1 MTIGR
6 FAQRWTIGLVLTSAL
21 GFGCTNEAAPDEDPV
36 ANETTVKLQNELAA
50 EAALN
55 PATAATVRPVKPTLK
70 CVERLTS
77 SSYRAHFGYVNTS
90 SSSIPIPVGFYN
102 RFFPSPQ
109 GRGQPT
115 AFAHGTSPD
124 VVQVAFSGSSLIAW
138 ILGSGVVTATRNS
151 TGRAAPVSAP
161 RPVTITTRVRRTCA
175 TRRPTFSARTSPPG
189 MEPLAT
195 TETRARPSIL
205 ASPGCARRG
214 RPRFASRSTSAT
226 WPAPAIPPPGPART
240 RSRPTAS
247 PATTGTDARSAMPVR
262 RASAPAALPKL
273 ARRSTSV
280 TSLARAR
287 RRPACAATHRSPT
300 ARCATTAAFAPR
312 STSVRPASA

>member
-1 MTIGR
+1 MRARPRAAPRIEPRSNSAPGLCTHRLRPARNVGMLVRRSSTTPKLRATVTQKASQSALQSMHFVVPVIWVPERSLLLEDSMTIGW

-36 ANETTVKLQNELAA
+36 ANEARVKLQNELAA

-109 GRGQPT
+109 ERGQPT

-124 VVQVAFSGSSLIAW
+124 VVQVTFSSSSLIAW

-151 TGRAAPVSAP
+151 T
-161 RPVTITTRVRRTCA
+161 
-175 TRRPTFSARTSPPG
+175 
-189 MEPLAT
+189 
-195 TETRARPSIL
+195 
-205 ASPGCARRG
+205 
-214 RPRFASRSTSAT
+214 
-226 WPAPAIPPPGPART
+226 
-240 RSRPTAS
+240 
-247 PATTGTDARSAMPVR
+247 
-262 RASAPAALPKL
+262 
-273 ARRSTSV
+273 
-280 TSLARAR
+280 
-287 RRPACAATHRSPT
+287 
-300 ARCATTAAFAPR
+300 
-312 STSVRPASA
+312 